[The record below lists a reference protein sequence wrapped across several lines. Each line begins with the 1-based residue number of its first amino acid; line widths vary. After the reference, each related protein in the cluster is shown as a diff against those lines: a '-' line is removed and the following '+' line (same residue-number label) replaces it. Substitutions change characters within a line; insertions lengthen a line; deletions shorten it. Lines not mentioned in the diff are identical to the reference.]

1 MARNGQVSRIPRA
14 KPALKP
20 RRIKKGETLS
30 LVAPS
35 GAASSPER
43 VAASIAALEALGY
56 KVKASPHCADRK
68 GYLAGEDSIRA
79 AELVAAFEDPD
90 TAGVVCLKGGYGTP
104 RILDRLDYGIF
115 ARHPKFFM
123 GYSDITGL
131 HLAFAKETGLVT
143 FHGPMPSSDMVPEI
157 NLDTKAAFESAL
169 SGRLLLQAVELV
181 DPAAGRLVEGS
192 LTGGNLSLIAAIM
205 GTPWEIDTRDKII
218 FLEDIDEAP
227 YRIDRMLTQL
237 RLAGKFDACAGVV
250 LGAFTRC
257 EAGEGK
263 PTLSIGEIVREIVA
277 GHGKPVLAGLPAG
290 HCSPTLTLPMGVR
303 YRLDPDARTLEM
315 VESPFS
321 DDF

>member
-1 MARNGQVSRIPRA
+1 MKPAARA
-14 KPALKP
+14 KPSLKP
-20 RRIKKGETLS
+20 RRIKKGDTLS

-43 VAASIAALEALGY
+43 VEASIKALEALGY
-56 KVKASPHCADRK
+56 RVKASPHCADRN

-79 AELVAAFEDPD
+79 AELLSAFEDPD
-90 TAGVVCLKGGYGTP
+90 TTGVVCLKGGYGTP
-104 RILDRLDYGIF
+104 RILDRLDYGII

-143 FHGPMPSSDMVPEI
+143 FHGPMASSDMVPEI
-157 NLDTKAAFESAL
+157 HPETKTAFESAMA
-169 SGRLLLQAVELV
+169 GRLHLRAAELV
-181 DPAAGRLVEGS
+181 DPAAGRLIEGP
-192 LTGGNLSLIAAIM
+192 LTGGNLSLIAATM
-205 GTPWEIDTRDKII
+205 GTPWEIDTRGKII

-237 RLAGKFDACAGVV
+237 RLAGKFDDCAGVV
-250 LGAFTRC
+250 LGAWTRC

-263 PTLSIGEIVREIVA
+263 PTLSIGEIIREIVA

-315 VESPFS
+315 VESPFLE
-321 DDF
+321 DF

>member
-1 MARNGQVSRIPRA
+1 M
-14 KPALKP
+14 LKP
-20 RRIKKGETLS
+20 RRIKKGDTLS

-35 GAASSPER
+35 GAASGPER

-56 KVKASPHCADRK
+56 KVKASEHCADRK

-79 AELVAAFEDPD
+79 SELVAAFEDPD
-90 TAGVVCLKGGYGTP
+90 TQGVICLKGGYGTP
-104 RILDRLDYGIF
+104 RILDRLDYGII
-115 ARHPKFFM
+115 ARNPKFFM

-131 HLAFAKETGLVT
+131 HLALERETGLIT
-143 FHGPMPSSDMVPEI
+143 FHGPMPSSDMVPE
-157 NLDTKAAFESAL
+157 LHPETKAALESAL
-169 SGRLLLQAVELV
+169 SGRLLFHAAELV
-181 DPAAGRLVEGS
+181 DPAAGRIVEGP
-192 LTGGNLSLIAAIM
+192 LTGGNLSLIAATM
-205 GTPWEIDTRDKII
+205 GTPWEIDTTGKIL

-237 RLAGKFDACAGVV
+237 RLAGKFDACAGV
-250 LGAFTRC
+250 LIGAWTRC

-277 GHGKPVLAGLPAG
+277 GHGNPVVAGIPAG

-303 YRLDPDARTLEM
+303 YRLDPDAQTLELI
-315 VESPFS
+315 ESPFS